1 MVGLGR
7 GHANKTTSRGQSFRR
22 AMPLPGAALATP
34 VITTTGDSMLKQLM
48 PAIALAAAAFCAAQP
63 ALAQSAGTYPN
74 KPIHIIVTFT
84 SGGAPD
90 ILGRLIGEKLSAAW
104 GQPVIVDNKP

>member
-1 MVGLGR
+1 
-7 GHANKTTSRGQSFRR
+7 
-22 AMPLPGAALATP
+22 
-34 VITTTGDSMLKQLM
+34 MLKQLM

-84 SGGAPD
+84 SGGAPEE
-90 ILGRLIGEKLSAAW
+90 LAAYQKSEIAKW
-104 GQPVIVDNKP
+104 SKVVKDSGAKVE

>member
-1 MVGLGR
+1 MLTKLQAAGNRSGAPCTYPAP
-7 GHANKTTSRGQSFRR
+7 HWRR
-22 AMPLPGAALATP
+22 RL
-34 VITTTGDSMLKQLM
+34 TTTGDSMLKQLM
-48 PAIALAAAAFCAAQP
+48 PAIALATAAFCAAQP